1 MRGHVFIKNTLI
13 LTATSFI
20 LRTVGI
26 VFRVFLAGKIGAE
39 GVGLYQMI
47 FSVYILAST
56 FASSGICTAVTRM
69 VAEQGGE
76 RKSSAHILRRALIC
90 TLPVAAVSCLVV
102 YFGAGAIA
110 THFIRDVRAVPAL
123 KILCFSLPFMGVSSC
138 LRGYF
143 IARRQTLSP
152 SVAQL
157 AEQAVRIGVILFL
170 LYRFAPLG
178 VGAAAAAVLLG
189 DTLAEA
195 AGCLYLGISY
205 LFARQKAPKTQNRLH
220 STVKRILHIALPIS
234 GSKYLTTAL
243 HTAENLLVP
252 AGLAKYA
259 ASQSQGVA
267 LFGKLKGMAIPLLF
281 FPASFLSAMST
292 LLIPEI
298 SAAMAAGHTERMQA
312 AVRRAFGVTSILSV
326 CIGGVFVVCAPQ
338 LGQLVYADG
347 QVGDI
352 IRILAPIVPFMYLES
367 IADGMLKGLNQQV
380 SSLKYNCIDMSIR
393 IVLVLVLV
401 PKTGMYGFLGIMV
414 ASNILTSTLN
424 CRRLLKIAGV
434 RLPWADWVLKPLL
447 GTLVGG
453 VLGNG
458 FATLLAPGSAL
469 GYVLVE
475 GALHI
480 AVFFAVQYV
489 LGAKEKIFLK
499 NGVKT

>member
-1 MRGHVFIKNTLI
+1 MGGHVFIKNTII
-13 LTATSFI
+13 LTATSFV
-20 LRTVGI
+20 LRVVGI
-26 VFRVFLAGKIGAE
+26 IFRVFLAGKIGAE

-47 FSVYILAST
+47 FSVYVLAAT

-76 RKSSAHILRRALIC
+76 QKTSAHILRRALLC
-90 TLPVAAVSCLVV
+90 TLPVAVVSCLVV
-102 YFGAGAIA
+102 YFGADIIA
-110 THFIRDVRAVPAL
+110 VEFIRDTRAVPAL

-143 IARRQTLSP
+143 IARRQTAAP

-205 LFARQKAPKTQNRLH
+205 FFARRRAPRGQNRLRH
-220 STVKRILHIALPIS
+220 TAKRILQVALPIS

-252 AGLAKYA
+252 AGLTRFA
-259 ASQSQGVA
+259 ASQTQGVA
-267 LFGKLKGMAIPLLF
+267 MFGKLKGMAIPLLF

-298 SAAMAAGHTERMQA
+298 SAAVAGGSTARMQA
-312 AVRRAFGVTSILSV
+312 LVRRAFSVTCVLSIA
-326 CIGGVFVVCAPQ
+326 IGGVFFVCAPQ
-338 LGQLVYADG
+338 LGQVVYADA
-347 QVGDI
+347 QVGQM
-352 IRILAPIVPFMYLES
+352 IRVLAPIIPFMYLES

-401 PKTGMYGFLGIMV
+401 PKTGIYGFLGIMV
-414 ASNILTSTLN
+414 VSNILTSTLN
-424 CRRLLKIAGV
+424 CRRLLQIAEV
-434 RLPWADWVLKPLL
+434 QLPWAGWVLTPLL
-447 GTLVGG
+447 GTLLGG
-453 VLGNG
+453 ALGHSVAG
-458 FATLLAPGSAL
+458 LLTYGSAL
-469 GYVLVE
+469 GFVLVE
-475 GALHI
+475 AVVHLT
-480 AVFFAVQYV
+480 VFFGVQY
-489 LGAKEKIFLK
+489 LFLPK
-499 NGVKT
+499 KTVKS